1 MLVSANGLPTGLLT
15 TTPSRDPSSFGRLS
29 SSPVRVVVGDEDG
42 GTDLA
47 GDTDLLAPDRR
58 PEVPQNAGTKQR
70 VTRSAMCADLP
81 DSNQEY

>member
-1 MLVSANGLPTGLLT
+1 
-15 TTPSRDPSSFGRLS
+15 
-29 SSPVRVVVGDEDG
+29 VVVGDEDG